1 MRYAV
6 EILKPANSK
15 NNVGLFVNQVQIAV
29 LILLI
34 AAKDSAKQK
43 NVDAIMIIPAK
54 VLFQMGTLKYVV
66 VIQTR
71 VGPQRI
77 VFVRYRT
84 SVPWDILVAIIS
96 VRKKSVIVK
105 MMLIASLDLL
115 GLMIGVAMASV
126 KASGNVSK
134 LPLNDQFLLLLQKRQ
149 IFILKSYFP
158 F

>member
-1 MRYAV
+1 METKLKCAA

-15 NNVGLFVNQVQIAV
+15 NNVGLSVNQVQIAV

-77 VFVRYRT
+77 VFVRYKT
-84 SVPWDILVAIIS
+84 SVP
-96 VRKKSVIVK
+96 
-105 MMLIASLDLL
+105 
-115 GLMIGVAMASV
+115 
-126 KASGNVSK
+126 
-134 LPLNDQFLLLLQKRQ
+134 
-149 IFILKSYFP
+149 
-158 F
+158 